1 MHYFPYPQD
10 MIYIKIYKMEIK
22 FKVTW
27 MKVLIISLIIVY
39 IYNLTIFIQSGIYE
53 KIVIDFLESLIKYD
67 VGEFGVVLNVYLMVI
82 DMVFIYIFPLLLSSF
97 LFEET
102 KEQKEIKEVTK
113 QIRKKYTLMRYEE
126 KLKKLKGGLK

>member
-1 MHYFPYPQD
+1 

>member
-1 MHYFPYPQD
+1 LDYQQD

-27 MKVLIISLIIVY
+27 MKVLIISFIIFY
-39 IYNLTIFIQSGIYE
+39 LYNLTIFIQSGIYE
-53 KIVIDFLESLIKYD
+53 KILIDFLESLIKYD
-67 VGEFGVVLNVYLMVI
+67 IGKFGFILTVYLLFMDIFLV
-82 DMVFIYIFPLLLSSF
+82 YIFPLLLSSF

-102 KEQKEIKEVTK
+102 KEEKEIKEVTK

>member
-1 MHYFPYPQD
+1 MDYRQD

-27 MKVLIISLIIVY
+27 MKVLIISFIIFY
-39 IYNLTIFIQSGIYE
+39 LYNLTIFIQSGIYE
-53 KIVIDFLESLIKYD
+53 KILIDFFESLIKYD
-67 VGEFGVVLNVYLMVI
+67 TGKFGFLLMVYLLVI
-82 DMVFIYIFPLLLSSF
+82 DMVLVYIFPLLLSSF

-102 KEQKEIKEVTK
+102 KEEKEIKEVTK

>member
-1 MHYFPYPQD
+1 MDYQQD

-27 MKVLIISLIIVY
+27 MKVLIISFIIFY
-39 IYNLTIFIQSGIYE
+39 LYNLTIFIQSGIYE
-53 KIVIDFLESLIKYD
+53 KILIDFFESFTKYD
-67 VGEFGVVLNVYLMVI
+67 TGKFGFVLIVYLLVI
-82 DMVFIYIFPLLLSSF
+82 DMVLVYIFPLLLSLF

-102 KEQKEIKEVTK
+102 KEEKEIKEVTK

>member
-1 MHYFPYPQD
+1 
-10 MIYIKIYKMEIK
+10 MEIK

>member
-1 MHYFPYPQD
+1 LDYQQD

-27 MKVLIISLIIVY
+27 MKVLIISFIIFY
-39 IYNLTIFIQSGIYE
+39 LYNLTIFIQSGIYE
-53 KIVIDFLESLIKYD
+53 KILIDFLESLIKYD
-67 VGEFGVVLNVYLMVI
+67 IGKFGFILTVYLLFMDIFLV
-82 DMVFIYIFPLLLSSF
+82 YIFPLLLSSF

-102 KEQKEIKEVTK
+102 KEAKEIKEVTK

>member
-1 MHYFPYPQD
+1 MDYQQD

-27 MKVLIISLIIVY
+27 MKVLIISFIIFY
-39 IYNLTIFIQSGIYE
+39 LYNLTIFIQSGIYE
-53 KIVIDFLESLIKYD
+53 KILIDFLESLIKYD
-67 VGEFGVVLNVYLMVI
+67 IGKFGFILTVYLLFMDIFLV
-82 DMVFIYIFPLLLSSF
+82 YIFPLLLSSF

-102 KEQKEIKEVTK
+102 KEAKEIKEVTK